1 MNCRSLTSSFI
12 AKRRNSSRISSKRC
26 CEYSTRSILLM
37 QTTRWGM
44 PSRLARKACRRDC
57 SSTPL
62 RASMRMRA
70 TSAVEAPVTMLR
82 VYWMCPGV
90 SAMMNFRFGV
100 AKYRYATSI
109 VMPCSRSARRPSVS
123 RARSGTSWPR
133 ERLVAST
140 ALSWS
145 SKIAFESYSRRPMSV
160 DLPSSTEPAVAM
172 RSNALIDTPPGR
184 SLRSGPS
191 SARSAP
197 SSRAVLSGS
206 SRSRSSLEAAF
217 LLAALHAGLRDAV
230 VGASPAPLRQPG
242 RRDLGDHVV
251 GGRGRGLDTAGAGR
265 VPDGPE
271 AHRGLERVLALGRL
285 DEPVHGEEHAVP
297 LDDLAPVRV
306 VEVRELDLLV
316 PDVGPDVELGPVGE
330 GERADVLALA
340 VPAVVEAPQ
349 LRPLVPGIPLAE
361 LVAEAEHP
369 LLGPGLLLV
378 AAGAAEDGP
387 ELVLVD
393 AAQEGDGL
401 QPVAGRAR
409 VVLGHPARVDVVLD
423 AGHDQPQAVL
433 LHGLVPELDDLVEVL
448 AGVDV
453 HDREG
458 HRRRPEGLHGEVQH
472 DDRVLAA
479 GEQQSGLLDRRRDL
493 ADDVDGLGLQHLEVA
508 HLICDAHRAYALASP
523 RGGVPPTASVTAAA
537 VLINALPRRVISAP
551 VMAWPTYMVRT
562 SSCRASGPKV
572 GAASRWVGCRPRAA
586 SSSPRYTRSPSV
598 DTISPTRPRTSSGR
612 S

>member
-1 MNCRSLTSSFI
+1 
-12 AKRRNSSRISSKRC
+12 
-26 CEYSTRSILLM
+26 
-37 QTTRWGM
+37 
-44 PSRLARKACRRDC
+44 
-57 SSTPL
+57 
-62 RASMRMRA
+62 
-70 TSAVEAPVTMLR
+70 
-82 VYWMCPGV
+82 
-90 SAMMNFRFGV
+90 
-100 AKYRYATSI
+100 
-109 VMPCSRSARRPSVS
+109 
-123 RARSGTSWPR
+123 
-133 ERLVAST
+133 
-140 ALSWS
+140 
-145 SKIAFESYSRRPMSV
+145 MSV
-160 DLPSSTEPAVAM
+160 DLPSSTDPAVAM
-172 RSNALIDTPPGR
+172 RSNALIGPPPGHSLRSGPSSARSAPSSRAVLAGSSRERSSILLRAARCARARHRLDPLLRRGLCLLALRASAHRSSSGPLAALGPVIGSIRSFVAGCACWLFARALIDPPPGR

-197 SSRAVLSGS
+197 SSRAVLAGS
-206 SRSRSSLEAAF
+206 SRERSSLEVAF
-217 LLAALHAGLRDAV
+217 LLAVLHAGLRDAV
-230 VGASPAPLRQPG
+230 VGASRAPLRQPG

-265 VPDGPE
+265 VPDRPE

-285 DEPVHGEEHAVP
+285 DEPVHGQEHAVP

-458 HRRRPEGLHGEVQH
+458 HRRRPEGLHGEMQH

-479 GEQQSGLLDRRRDL
+479 GEQQRGLLDRRRDL